1 MKNFEELQKPSWQDQ
16 KFSCSDLTWKSETPK
31 GDESLQ
37 NAYERISLALEKI
50 IKENAGKT
58 VVICTHGD
66 PFILMEKFLTGKK
79 YREVKKKMPS
89 NKGKIENFI
98 RQYYADTETAHELNL
113 HRPYIDKIKLRSPKT
128 GKTLVRIPEVLD
140 VWMDSGSMPYAQMH
154 YPFENKNA
162 MESSFPADF
171 IAEYVGQVRAWF
183 YVMHVLGVLLG
194 EDIKKTTKPTP
205 SFTNVITTGVINGND
220 GRKMSK
226 SYGNYPDPRQTIE
239 KYGADPIRF
248 YMLNSPV
255 VAGGDM
261 DFKEEGVI
269 ETIKTA
275 MLPIWNTYSF
285 FTTYANI
292 DGWKNDET
300 EVFFVRHGESETNV
314 LGKVTEGMENPH
326 ITENG
331 REQAKNAGEKLKNQ
345 GLEFDIIIRSD
356 TIRTEETANI
366 IAEILDFK
374 GEIII
379 DNKIREQGYGQYRG
393 KSFDEILSENDLE
406 KTEENI
412 IKMRKITKNND
423 EENIEQFENRILS
436 AYENILKNF
445 KGKRILIVGHH
456 GTPQPILAKYH
467 NIPREKA
474 LFDTYIK
481 NADPFSLFTTKITN
495 PLDQWILSK
504 LQILIAKVHD
514 AMEAYDISRATRE
527 VVSFMNELTNWY
539 VRLSRRRFWGTD
551 IDDDKKSAYTTLH
564 TVLLEISKLLAP
576 FMPFLA
582 ENMFQ
587 GLTKKESVHLEYIT
601 LPNNYLVNSDL
612 NRDME
617 IASNIVS
624 LGLALRSRKNI
635 RVRQPLASITITQKL
650 DEYYQKIILD
660 ELNIKKIILK
670 NPDELAKKIAKPDAR
685 KIGPKFGKEVQKII
699 VAAKNGDFEEKE
711 NGQIRIGEYILEKDE
726 YSMEYLPLDGE
737 NDVEGGYGMVIAVDS
752 EITDELYAEGLARD
766 IIRQIQ
772 DMRKEAGYEV
782 MDKIQLSITENAEK
796 IENFITMIETETL
809 SNYQKNLSNPDI
821 SKEME
826 IDGKNIIITLKK

>member
-1 MKNFEELQKPSWQDQ
+1 M
-16 KFSCSDLTWKSETPK
+16 
-31 GDESLQ
+31 
-37 NAYERISLALEKI
+37 
-50 IKENAGKT
+50 
-58 VVICTHGD
+58 VICTHGD

-98 RQYYADTETAHELNL
+98 RQYYADTETARELNL
-113 HRPYIDKIKLRSPKT
+113 HRPYIDKIALRSPKT

-194 EDIKKTTKPTP
+194 EDIKKTTNPTP

-226 SYGNYPDPRQTIE
+226 SYGNYPDPKGTIE

-248 YMLNSPV
+248 YMLNSPLLS
-255 VAGGDM
+255 GGDM
-261 DFKEEGVI
+261 DFKEEGII
-269 ETIKTA
+269 ETIKSV
-275 MLPIWNTYSF
+275 MLPIWNTYAF

-292 DGWKNDET
+292 DEWKPNHT
-300 EVFFVRHGESETNV
+300 EVFFVRHAESEANV
-314 LGKVTEGMENPH
+314 LGKVSGKNDNPDLTKKGELQAENAAETLLMQGKKFDVIIH
-326 ITENG
+326 SGKI
-331 REQAKNAGEKLKNQ
+331 RAKKTAEIIAKKMNFDGE
-345 GLEFDIIIRSD
+345 FV
-356 TIRTEETANI
+356 EETLFSEQDYGKFSGKTHE
-366 IAEILDFK
+366 EILAELHLSQRDIDRK
-374 GEIII
+374 KMREIIK
-379 DNKIREQGYGQYRG
+379 NNP
-393 KSFDEILSENDLE
+393 SENV
-406 KTEENI
+406 
-412 IKMRKITKNND
+412 
-423 EENIEQFENRILS
+423 EQFEKRVVS
-436 AYENILKNF
+436 AYENILEKYRGKN
-445 KGKRILIVGHH
+445 ILIVAHA
-456 GTPQPILAKYH
+456 GTARPLLNVY
-467 NIPREKA
+467 NGVESTKA
-474 LFDTYIK
+474 YYGMSIK

-601 LPNNYLVNSDL
+601 LPNNYLVNSNL

-660 ELNIKKIILK
+660 ELNMKKIILK

-726 YSMEYLPLDGE
+726 YSMEYLPMDGE

-826 IDGKNIIITLKK
+826 IDGKNIVITLKK